1 MNSPLSPA
9 VLSRRTLL
17 KGLAAAGVAGFLPRH
32 LARIFHTRPDFA
44 HFSYRGRENGGA
56 EFRFAPSFGEHEVQ
70 HVGGRQIR
78 RFSLYVTT
86 APPGSA
92 SSAPVFCQGAS
103 PLSVG
108 RRQLHQPRVAQPE
121 QVRPWIGAAELKIHA
136 AHTDGYPRGH
146 F

>member
-1 MNSPLSPA
+1 MAAFTKHEEVRLRGCLS
-9 VLSRRTLL
+9 
-17 KGLAAAGVAGFLPRH
+17 